1 MPFNR
6 FNMNATEVIGDKLK
20 GDKWSRVVQDV
31 WSNICITATT
41 QQHHWDQVSITTELL
56 ML

>member
-1 MPFNR
+1 
-6 FNMNATEVIGDKLK
+6 MNATEVIGDKLK